1 MELCERLIE
10 LRKKANLSQEK
21 LAEILD
27 VSRQAV
33 SKWETGASNPDI
45 HHIIRLGEIYH
56 VSIDDIL
63 LENPQETEPSI
74 HQKQVTEKPQNGSS
88 KFYPVLW
95 FELSVLSIIILY
107 YITN

>member
-33 SKWETGASNPDI
+33 SKWETAASNPDI
-45 HHIIRLGEIYH
+45 HHIIRLGKIYH

-63 LENPQETEPSI
+63 LEKPRETEPSI
-74 HQKQVTEKPQNGSS
+74 HQKQASKELRDKSS

-95 FELSVLSIIILY
+95 FGLSVLSIIILY